1 MAATIDSSNLVNL
14 SIVSYVSFAFLF
26 FVLKFKFAPSDK
38 HMWILL
44 FLMISCIAQ
53 LVQNLS
59 ITASPNV
66 CGASDM
72 KTALLSTLIP
82 WILVFTIFT
91 LLLSMSPG
99 WLRVFSNTFG
109 IFAAEALGL
118 ERLVQAVLKK
128 PASNKYGDDYTYLKM
143 IEDIYS
149 DRMTLVVEL
158 NLDDV
163 VDKVVDGKNVFNF
176 PALNELEKL
185 GLIEKIEGK
194 TEGDMNNMI
203 KDRRELYNALLLK
216 DNVGYFFWFLLVG
229 IFCVLVST
237 NSVLSSGCSP
247 KVGKSYNT
255 IFKS

>member
-26 FVLKFKFAPSDK
+26 FVLKFKFAPSNK
-38 HMWILL
+38 HVWILL

-66 CGASDM
+66 CGESDM

-91 LLLSMSPG
+91 LLLTMSPG

-109 IFAAEALGL
+109 IFAAEAFGL

-163 VDKVVDGKNVFNF
+163 KDGKDVFEF

-185 GLIEKIEGK
+185 GLIEKMDGK
-194 TEGDMNNMI
+194 TEGEKNVMLN
-203 KDRRELYNALLLK
+203 DRRALYNALLLK

-247 KVGKSYNT
+247 KTAKSYNS

>member
-82 WILVFTIFT
+82 WVLVFTIFT

-128 PASNKYGDDYTYLKM
+128 PASIKYGNDYTYLKM

-163 VDKVVDGKNVFNF
+163 KDDGKDFSF

-216 DNVGYFFWFLLVG
+216 ENVGYFFWFLLVG

>member
-1 MAATIDSSNLVNL
+1 MAGTIDSSNLVNL
-14 SIVSYVSFAFLF
+14 SIVSYISFAFLF
-26 FVLKFKFAPSDK
+26 FVLKFKFAPANK
-38 HMWILL
+38 HIWILL
-44 FLMISCIAQ
+44 FLTISCIAQ

-66 CGASDM
+66 CGESDM

-82 WILVFTIFT
+82 WVLVFTIFT
-91 LLLSMSPG
+91 LLLTMSPG

-109 IFAAEALGL
+109 IFAAEAFGI

-128 PASNKYGDDYTYLKM
+128 PATNKYGEDYTYMKM

-163 VDKVVDGKNVFNF
+163 VDDGKEFRF
-176 PALNELEKL
+176 PALDELEKL

-194 TEGDMNNMI
+194 TQGDKDNMLRDR
-203 KDRRELYNALLLK
+203 KDLYNALLLK

-247 KVGKSYNT
+247 KTSKSYNN
-255 IFKS
+255 IFG